1 MGVFSSYKLIPL
13 HIEEEIQITDHRR
26 RRLQMWYR
34 WSFYLEPEGWSFYPY
49 ALRMLWV
56 CQERSESFLC
66 LTGLTLNT
74 KAV

>member
-1 MGVFSSYKLIPL
+1 
-13 HIEEEIQITDHRR
+13 
-26 RRLQMWYR
+26 MWYR